1 MRILISK
8 WRKHGATISSITL
21 SPFDTSTVPLGRSP
35 FSFFLLVFYSICG
48 NFWKFCRIYIDCES
62 QCQETLNARWKKECW
77 TTNHMWKSFLA
88 ISVIDDVLFV
98 RWLCL
103 HLSSLLLPLYEP
115 SRNRFWLLASI
126 SRSVLRGYFNI
137 YCHSTLHYHH
147 NKWWQGTFSCTDA
160 IFLLSICSKCECE
173 HVQMC
178 SFFFCL
184 VLPLRRANGK
194 FLVALIRAIQKCKIA
209 LRIKHAW

>member
-1 MRILISK
+1 MT
-8 WRKHGATISSITL
+8 HGATISSITL
-21 SPFDTSTVPLGRSP
+21 SRFDTSTVPLGRSP
-35 FSFFLLVFYSICG
+35 FSFSFSFFIQFVEISG
-48 NFWKFCRIYIDCES
+48 NFVEFISIVNHS
-62 QCQETLNARWKKECW
+62 VKKKCW

-126 SRSVLRGYFNI
+126 SRSVLRVISTFI
-137 YCHSTLHYHH
+137 VTLHYIIITTNDDRAH
-147 NKWWQGTFSCTDA
+147 
-160 IFLLSICSKCECE
+160 FLALTLFFALYFFEVWVWVCSNVYICV
-173 HVQMC
+173 H
-178 SFFFCL
+178 FFCM

>member
-126 SRSVLRGYFNI
+126 SRSVLGVISTFI
-137 YCHSTLHYHH
+137 VTLHYIIITTNDDRAH
-147 NKWWQGTFSCTDA
+147 
-160 IFLLSICSKCECE
+160 FLAL
-173 HVQMC
+173 ML
-178 SFFFCL
+178 FFCSL
-184 VLPLRRANGK
+184 FVRSVSVSMFK
-194 FLVALIRAIQKCKIA
+194 CVHFFLFGFAFATRQWQIPCRTDTCNPEM
-209 LRIKHAW
+209 